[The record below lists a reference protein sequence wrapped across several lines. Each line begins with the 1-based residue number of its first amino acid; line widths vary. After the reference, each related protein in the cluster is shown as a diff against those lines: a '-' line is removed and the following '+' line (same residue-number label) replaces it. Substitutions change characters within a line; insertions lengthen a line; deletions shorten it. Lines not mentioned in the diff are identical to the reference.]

1 MRKIFGIP
9 LVFLLILGAASAA
22 IIGVGIYTIIDV
34 WGTYQNDD
42 QARGFTVQDGDLT
55 DSITFQPNEIDPNK
69 YYISFPLYRNQ
80 AQVDYK
86 DVLRIV
92 PDGTVTSLRFSDI
105 QRTNNGIT
113 SAWLTFRE
121 IGNTTEPA
129 TEITTS
135 PTSVC
140 FAAKG
145 NHNYSVNFKITTG
158 NANASTENI
167 QFKISKCED

>member
-1 MRKIFGIP
+1 MLKRKIFGIP
-9 LVFLLILGAASAA
+9 LIYALIIGIASAS
-22 IIGVGIYTIIDV
+22 IIGVGIYAIINAI
-34 WGTYQNDD
+34 GTYQGDI
-42 QARGFTVQDGDLT
+42 QARGFTVQDGDIT
-55 DSITFQPNEIDPNK
+55 DFVTFQSDELDPNK
-69 YYISFPLYRNQ
+69 YSISFPLYKNQ
-80 AQVDYK
+80 ALVEYK
-86 DVLRIV
+86 DVLKIV

-121 IGNTTEPA
+121 IGNTTESA
-129 TEITTS
+129 TEITTV

-145 NHNYSVNFKITTG
+145 NYNYSVNFRITTG

-167 QFKISKCED
+167 QFKISRC